1 MVDDDQDAEEEEE
14 EVAEKKMQKGKKN
27 KRDKGQVNKLQ
38 KDKPML
44 VDVDLS
50 LSAYA
55 NAKKYVRM
63 QTSSWRPQGSHERR
77 RE

>member
-1 MVDDDQDAEEEEE
+1 MEDDQEADEEEE
-14 EVAEKKMQKGKKN
+14 EVAEKKVQKGKKN
-27 KRDKGQVNKLQ
+27 KRDKGPATKLQ

-55 NAKKYVRM
+55 NAKKYVWTR
-63 QTSSWRPQGSHERR
+63 TSSWQPHGSREGWR